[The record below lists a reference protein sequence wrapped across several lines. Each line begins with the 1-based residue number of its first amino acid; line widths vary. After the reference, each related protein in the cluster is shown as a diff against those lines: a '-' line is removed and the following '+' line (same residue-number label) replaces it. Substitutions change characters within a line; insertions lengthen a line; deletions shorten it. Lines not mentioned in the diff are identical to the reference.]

1 MELRHLRYFMAVAD
15 TLHFAAAAENLD
27 IAAPTLSVQIKQ
39 LEEMV
44 GTPLFVRTKR
54 AVHLTQAG
62 ELFRHEAAATLLQA
76 QRTLDTGL
84 RATRGEIG
92 QVALGYVGSAL
103 WSGLLG
109 QLVCEYKQQRPQ
121 IALLTSERPM
131 VSLPQD
137 LLDGSLDVA
146 LVRGPTPLP
155 DGLQMRALQRDNFCL
170 ALPASHPLAD
180 AVEPIAPQQLA
191 GEAFV
196 MAEQTSGMHEVARRG
211 GFSIRQQYPSG
222 GLVDVLAQVAFNVG
236 IAVIPASLSRVISL
250 PGVVYRSIQPP
261 EIPSG
266 IVMLFR
272 QWERTPAIVNFISFA
287 ESMQFD
293 DALIDPQGHPIKP

>member
-1 MELRHLRYFMAVAD
+1 
-15 TLHFAAAAENLD
+15 
-27 IAAPTLSVQIKQ
+27 
-39 LEEMV
+39 
-44 GTPLFVRTKR
+44 
-54 AVHLTQAG
+54 
-62 ELFRHEAAATLLQA
+62 
-76 QRTLDTGL
+76 
-84 RATRGEIG
+84 
-92 QVALGYVGSAL
+92 
-103 WSGLLG
+103 
-109 QLVCEYKQQRPQ
+109 
-121 IALLTSERPM
+121 
-131 VSLPQD
+131 
-137 LLDGSLDVA
+137 
-146 LVRGPTPLP
+146 
-155 DGLQMRALQRDNFCL
+155 
-170 ALPASHPLAD
+170 
-180 AVEPIAPQQLA
+180 
-191 GEAFV
+191 

>member
-15 TLHFAAAAENLD
+15 TLHFAAAAEKLD

-39 LEEMV
+39 LEERV

-84 RATRGEIG
+84 RAARGEIG

-109 QLVCEYKQQRPQ
+109 QLVCEYKKQRPQ
-121 IALLTSERPM
+121 IALLTSEKPM
-131 VSLPQD
+131 IALPQE
-137 LLDGSLDVA
+137 LLDGLLDVA

-155 DGLQMRALQRDNFCL
+155 DGLQMRALQQDNFCL
-170 ALPASHPLAD
+170 ALPASHPLAKTEE
-180 AVEPIAPQQLA
+180 AVAPQQLA
-191 GEAFV
+191 GENFV
-196 MAEQTSGMHEVARRG
+196 MAEQTSGMYEVARRG
-211 GFSIRQQYPSG
+211 GFTLAKQYPSG

-236 IAVIPASLSRVISL
+236 IAVIPASLSQVISL
-250 PGVVYRSIQPP
+250 PGVVYRPIQGP

-272 QWERTPAIVNFISFA
+272 QWERTPAIVNFITFA
-287 ESMQFD
+287 ESMQFI
-293 DALIDPQGHPIKP
+293 AATAQPR

>member
-15 TLHFAAAAENLD
+15 TLHFGAAAEILD

-39 LEEMV
+39 LEDEV

-84 RATRGEIG
+84 RAARGEIG
-92 QVALGYVGSAL
+92 HVALGYVGSAL

-109 QLVCEYKQQRPQ
+109 QLVSEYKKQRPQ
-121 IALLTSERPM
+121 IALLTHEKPM

-137 LLDGSLDVA
+137 VLDGSLDVA
-146 LVRGPTPLP
+146 LIRGPVTLP

-170 ALPASHPLAD
+170 ALPAAHPLAGEK
-180 AVEPIAPQQLA
+180 EPITPSQLA
-191 GEAFV
+191 GESFV
-196 MAEQTSGMHEVARRG
+196 MTEQTSGMHEVARRG
-211 GFSIRQQYPSG
+211 GFALTRQFPSG

-236 IAVIPASLSRVISL
+236 VAVIPASLSKVISL

-272 QWERTPAIVNFISFA
+272 QWERTPAIVNFINFA
-287 ESMQFD
+287 ESMPFD
-293 DALIDPQGHPIKP
+293 DAVVAPQAGQ